1 MMKKNDKL
9 NFIKIKNISS
19 VKQTLRNEKTYE
31 RLREN
36 TFVVIPMN
44 AVTSLKGVKEKE
56 KS

>member
-19 VKQTLRNEKTYE
+19 EKHTLRNEKTYE

-36 TFVVIPMN
+36 TFVVIHVY
-44 AVTSLKGVKEKE
+44 AVTSLKGVKEKK